1 MDWTARLRDALNVP
15 GRSIEDDVI
24 EELAQHAR
32 ALYEQARA
40 DGWSHQEADGRVAT
54 EIDRWRA
61 ESKSLRH
68 LPRRA
73 PVPPPPAGSSARF
86 AGVAQDVRYAW
97 RVLRRQPGFA
107 MVVIATMALGIA
119 ATTTL
124 FSVAYGVLMRPLP
137 WPDADRLVVFK
148 ETRGGRAPRF
158 GSLSNA
164 AYLAWNDRPV
174 TVEALGA
181 WAPQTVT
188 LTGLGDAERIRVTA
202 ASASVFRV
210 LGIRPLIGSLFEDE
224 ETPVVV
230 LTEGL
235 WRQRFGGDPHA
246 LGRIV
251 TFDGE
256 ARTIVGVVPDA
267 VGYPDRQTRAWIPF
281 RVPLPK
287 GNYLAMFEAVG
298 KLAPAATIDQ
308 AAAEAA
314 ARGRSAANTG
324 MTTMAIFG
332 GDGPIEVVVRPL
344 VDALTGDVRRPLIVL
359 LSAVG
364 LLLLIA
370 TTNVASLQLARAT
383 ARRRELA
390 IRAALGASGA
400 RTVRQLLAE
409 SLLLGLFGGSAGLA
423 IAWALHRGALGLL
436 PADFPRMHEV
446 ALDLRAG
453 LFTVAISIVVSLI
466 VGVLPALHLRRVNV
480 VASLADDGTAPV
492 GVSGRSAVAR
502 SRMLILGGQVAIAS
516 VLLVGALLLGRT
528 FAALLHAERGY
539 DPALVLSAPV
549 AMPGTGYTP
558 QRRIAIVSDIVAR
571 LAAMPGV
578 GHAAFTSEAPWM
590 PGGSTS
596 SLQLPSP
603 SGGPPVQ
610 VQASPRQVSP
620 DYFATL
626 GLRVIVGRALE
637 DSDGPSSQPVVVVNE
652 TFAKRYLGDQPL
664 GVTVP
669 FGVWGGGQEG
679 DAAIV
684 GVVEDVRYVR
694 ANVTTL
700 PEMYFSYRQLKVGLR
715 STTATLLVRGQGAEP
730 ERLAGAVRGAVRAVD
745 ATLVP
750 GAIMTIQERLLATT
764 LARPRLY
771 AVLLASFAAAALIVT
786 GVGLF
791 GVLSFTVAQRTRE
804 LGVRAAL
811 GARRRD
817 LVGLVVRQGMTVM
830 VGGLAAGLLAS
841 LWLTR
846 FMSALLYGVSE
857 RDWLS
862 YVAVSVLLV
871 VVAVLACVA
880 PAYRAARLDPLR
892 ALRS

>member
-1 MDWTARLRDALNVP
+1 MDWTARLRDALKVP
-15 GRSIEDDVI
+15 GLPIEDDVI

-32 ALYEQARA
+32 SLYEQARA
-40 DGWSHQEADGRVAT
+40 DGCSHHQADARVAR

-68 LPRRA
+68 VPRRA
-73 PVPPPPAGSSARF
+73 AVPAPPAGTSSQF
-86 AGVAQDVRYAW
+86 VGIVQDVRYAW

-107 MVVIATMALGIA
+107 VVVVATMALGIA

-124 FSVAYGVLMRPLP
+124 FSVAYAVLMRPLP
-137 WPDADRLVVFK
+137 WPDADRLVVLK

-164 AYLAWNDRPV
+164 AYLAWNERP
-174 TVEALGA
+174 TTIEGLGA
-181 WAPQTVT
+181 WSIQNVT
-188 LTGLGDAERIRVTA
+188 LTGAGDAERIRVTA
-202 ASASVFRV
+202 ASASLFRV
-210 LGIRPLIGSLFEDE
+210 LDIRPTIGSLFEDE
-224 ETPVVV
+224 QAPVVV
-230 LTEGL
+230 LSEGL
-235 WRQRFGGDPHA
+235 WRQRFGGDPQV
-246 LGRIV
+246 LGRV
-251 TFDGE
+251 VKFDGD

-281 RVPLPK
+281 RVPLPEN
-287 GNYLAMFEAVG
+287 NYLAMFEAVG
-298 KLAPAATIDQ
+298 KLAPAATIEQ
-308 AAAEAA
+308 AAAEAT
-314 ARGRSAANTG
+314 ARGRFAADTG
-324 MTTMAIFG
+324 LTTMAIFG
-332 GDGPIEVVVRPL
+332 GDGPIEVAVRPL
-344 VDALTGDVRRPLIVL
+344 GDALTGDVRRPLIVL

-370 TTNVASLQLARAT
+370 TTNIASLQLARAT

-409 SLLLGLFGGSAGLA
+409 SALLGVCGGGAGLA
-423 IAWALHRGALGLL
+423 VAWLLHRAALGLL
-436 PADFPRMHEV
+436 PADFPRIHDV
-446 ALDLRAG
+446 TLDLRAG
-453 LFTVAISIVVSLI
+453 LFTVAISIAVSVI
-466 VGVLPALHLRRVNV
+466 VGLLPALHLRRVNV
-480 VASLADDGTAPV
+480 VASLADDGASPV

-502 SRMLILGGQVAIAS
+502 SRLLILAGQVAIAC

-528 FAALLHAERGY
+528 FAALLHADRGY

-549 AMPGTGYTP
+549 SMPGAGYTP
-558 QRRIAIVSDIVAR
+558 VRRIAIASDIVAR
-571 LAAMPGV
+571 LAAVPGV
-578 GHAAFTSEAPWM
+578 SRAAFTSEAPWM

-596 SLQLPSP
+596 ILTLPSP

-626 GLRVIVGRALE
+626 GLRVIVGRAF
-637 DSDGPSSQPVVVVNE
+637 DDRDGPSSQPVVVVND
-652 TFAKRYLGDQPL
+652 TFAKRYLGDEPL

-669 FGVWGGGQEG
+669 LGLWGGSQEG
-679 DAAIV
+679 DAVIV

-700 PEMYFSYRQLKVGLR
+700 PEMYFSYRQIKVGLR
-715 STTATLLVRGQGAEP
+715 STTATLLVRTTGAQP
-730 ERLAGAVRGAVRAVD
+730 ERLAGVVRGAVRDVD

-771 AVLLASFAAAALIVT
+771 AVLLGRFAAAALIVT

-830 VGGLAAGLLAS
+830 VAGLAAGLLAS

-862 YVAVSVLLV
+862 YVVVSILLV
-871 VVAVLACVA
+871 VVALLACVA